1 MTEWATLPP
10 DKIRIIKDHLLSRV
24 WIGDDGILYKWQPQ
38 FLTENEI
45 WCLEKMFP
53 NGGFVPKAERF
64 ELEIIRMDFIK
75 DEAPTDI
82 EILHWNIDNALN
94 ALAINGIRH
103 GDLTRPNVLIRD
115 NKPVLLDFSE
125 SRLANDPRPD
135 KRPGGDR
142 FWLTRTIQEI
152 INGV

>member
-10 DKIRIIKDHLLSRV
+10 DKIRIIKDHSLSRV
-24 WIGDDGILYKWQPQ
+24 WIGDDGNLYKWQPK

-45 WCLEKMFP
+45 WCLETLFHT
-53 NGGFVPKAERF
+53 GFVPYAERF
-64 ELEIIRMDFIK
+64 ELEIIRMDFIR

-82 EILHWNIDNALN
+82 KILLWNANNVLESLALWE
-94 ALAINGIRH
+94 IRH

-135 KRPGGDR
+135 KRPGGDEY
-142 FWLTRTIQEI
+142 WLNRTIQEI